1 MTRILSW
8 NILHGGGSRIPDI
21 LDVIAS
27 HEPDIVTLQEMRRG
41 KGEAALRAGLEHIG
55 LTDIYIPDTNEARE
69 NTILVAA
76 RTSFEAQRWPD
87 DTGRTPDD
95 NGLCHGV
102 YARFDAF
109 EIISLHFPQKKA
121 QIPLFHALLDL
132 PTDEARLLIGDMNCG
147 IPFEDSDTKTF
158 QNTHLFQQLLMR
170 GWTDAWRSRN
180 PDAREFSWI
189 SAKRRNGFRYDHALA
204 TAGFDQRVETA
215 LYDHNPREAGISD
228 HSLLMLNLAS

>member
-41 KGEAALRAGLEHIG
+41 KGEAALRAGLEDIG

-87 DTGRTPDD
+87 D
-95 NGLCHGV
+95 NGHI
-102 YARFDAF
+102 AAF
-109 EIISLHFPQKKA
+109 
-121 QIPLFHALLDL
+121 
-132 PTDEARLLIGDMNCG
+132 
-147 IPFEDSDTKTF
+147 
-158 QNTHLFQQLLMR
+158 
-170 GWTDAWRSRN
+170 
-180 PDAREFSWI
+180 
-189 SAKRRNGFRYDHALA
+189 SAKESADPSVSCAVGPANR
-204 TAGFDQRVETA
+204 
-215 LYDHNPREAGISD
+215 
-228 HSLLMLNLAS
+228 